1 MRCANCGENIN
12 INWNFCPGCGR
23 KIPKN
28 EFLSVFD
35 KMCEEVLNEIDG
47 SSLIEKSR
55 IKKIV
60 EPKTIMRVDG
70 IDKVYEIHLPNVDSE
85 KVNIRK
91 IGASLEVRA
100 LSKNTLFF
108 KVLKA
113 PENAFILDKQ
123 FENDRLR
130 LRVRES

>member
-1 MRCANCGENIN
+1 MRCASCGENIN

-28 EFLSVFD
+28 EFLAVFD

-47 SSLIEKSR
+47 STLIEKSR

-60 EPKTIMRVDG
+60 EPKTSMKVDG
-70 IDKVYEIHLPNVDSE
+70 IDKVYDVHLPNVSPD

-91 IGASLEVRA
+91 IGASLEIRA

-113 PENAFILDKQ
+113 PEDAFILERQ
-123 FENDRLR
+123 FENDTLR
-130 LRVRES
+130 LRVRQN